1 MKRGRKPQKASGFTK
16 KMQINER
23 KDAAILHHAKVQS
36 MAAGRSAVAAKENS
50 RMRLRISR
58 KGFWLAAISVVVA
71 AASTGCLKTVPVVG
85 LPDIR
90 VENRSAMDFKNVMVN
105 GKSFGNVK
113 RGERT
118 NYQTIEGAYRY
129 GHVSVSTQTGPL
141 EIFPID
147 YVGENPLGAGKF
159 TYVLTINSGR
169 LIIDCVAN

>member
-1 MKRGRKPQKASGFTK
+1 
-16 KMQINER
+16 
-23 KDAAILHHAKVQS
+23 
-36 MAAGRSAVAAKENS
+36 
-50 RMRLRISR
+50 
-58 KGFWLAAISVVVA
+58 
-71 AASTGCLKTVPVVG
+71 
-85 LPDIR
+85 
-90 VENRSAMDFKNVMVN
+90 MDLKNVMVN

-141 EIFPID
+141 EIFTID